1 MSNMKCRKR
10 FSRLVEKFHEELP
23 YNPTREEDTDNVEDD
38 YKLEEDNMS
47 IFSYKSPYFWI
58 MVSIFFIM
66 FLVILMII
74 FSDRSTPQY
83 SNVEPPQPVPYE
95 NVPNEQYSQVDNN
108 QSIPYPNPP
117 SPPSVNE
124 GKSIPYSNPPSVNE
138 GKSIS
143 DNRYTSSIPSDN
155 SIEKSQVDQNTYK
168 EN

>member
-23 YNPTREEDTDNVEDD
+23 YNPTREEDTDNVEED

-83 SNVEPPQPVPYE
+83 SNVEPPQPIPYE
-95 NVPNEQYSQVDNN
+95 QTPNKQYSQVDNN
-108 QSIPYPNPP
+108 QSISYP
-117 SPPSVNE
+117 
-124 GKSIPYSNPPSVNE
+124 NPPSVNE

-143 DNRYTSSIPSDN
+143 DDRYTSSIPSDN